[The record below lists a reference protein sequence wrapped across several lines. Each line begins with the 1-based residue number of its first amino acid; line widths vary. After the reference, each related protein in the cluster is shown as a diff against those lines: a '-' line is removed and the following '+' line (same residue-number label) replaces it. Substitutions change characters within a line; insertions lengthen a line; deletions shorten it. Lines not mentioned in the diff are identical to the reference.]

1 MNFFLIGY
9 FPKQRVTRGNWHAL
23 RKDDAIFSAAPSP
36 VEQLCSVSNCIVKA
50 LVGFDYPDISMNSFN
65 QYGGFNQIETA
76 LGLMSKEHTA
86 EFDLYAYGIPEILYE
101 DGQSQPNEIGC
112 VEPNELDQDGLAF
125 QKLGYDVV
133 EMRYCS
139 FGCSPLSCNGQAGI
153 YNDIL
158 NQYCLVGRRS

>member
-76 LGLMSKEHTA
+76 LGLMSKEHPCRIRS
-86 EFDLYAYGIPEILYE
+86 L
-101 DGQSQPNEIGC
+101 
-112 VEPNELDQDGLAF
+112 
-125 QKLGYDVV
+125 
-133 EMRYCS
+133 
-139 FGCSPLSCNGQAGI
+139 
-153 YNDIL
+153 
-158 NQYCLVGRRS
+158 CLWDT